1 MGVPLDAEVMVTKTD
16 QELVDEARQ
25 GNRRAFGDLI
35 VRHQDRL
42 YRTLRSV
49 LGSAEDAQDV
59 CQETFLTAFQK
70 LHLFGGRSAF
80 YSWLFRIG
88 FNAAIN
94 CRRRRRSTASL
105 DALRDQ
111 CGDVADHSHLSS
123 PPESPL
129 EVQETQTAVRQ
140 ALNELPEEFRTALV
154 LKELEGLKYEEIAEM
169 QNCPIGTVRSRIFR
183 AREELRQRLAVRLQ
197 AESAR

>member
-1 MGVPLDAEVMVTKTD
+1 MVTKTD
-16 QELVDEARQ
+16 QELVEEARQ

-42 YRTLRSV
+42 FRTLRSV
-49 LGSAEDAQDV
+49 LGSTEDAQDA

-94 CRRRRRSTASL
+94 RRRRRRSLVSL
-105 DALRDQ
+105 DALQAQSGEVSDP
-111 CGDVADHSHLSS
+111 AHLSPS
-123 PPESPL
+123 PESPL
-129 EVQETQTAVRQ
+129 EVQETQAAVRR
-140 ALNELPEEFRTALV
+140 ALDELPEEFRTSLV
-154 LKELEGLKYEEIAEM
+154 LKELEGLKYEEIAEL

-197 AESAR
+197 AESVR

>member
-1 MGVPLDAEVMVTKTD
+1 MVTKTD
-16 QELVDEARQ
+16 QELVEEARQ
-25 GNRRAFGDLI
+25 GDRQAFGDLI

-42 YRTLRSV
+42 FRTLRSV
-49 LGSAEDAQDV
+49 LGSAEDAQDA

-88 FNAAIN
+88 FNTAIN
-94 CRRRRRSTASL
+94 RRRRRRSLVSL
-105 DALRDQ
+105 DALQAQSGEVSDP
-111 CGDVADHSHLSS
+111 AHLSPS
-123 PPESPL
+123 PESPL
-129 EVQETQTAVRQ
+129 EVQETQAAVRR
-140 ALNELPEEFRTALV
+140 ALDELPEEFRTALV
-154 LKELEGLKYEEIAEM
+154 LKELEGLKYEEIAEL

-197 AESAR
+197 AESVR

>member
-35 VRHQDRL
+35 TRHQDRL

-80 YSWLFRIG
+80 YSWLGI
-88 FNAAIN
+88 
-94 CRRRRRSTASL
+94 
-105 DALRDQ
+105 
-111 CGDVADHSHLSS
+111 
-123 PPESPL
+123 
-129 EVQETQTAVRQ
+129 
-140 ALNELPEEFRTALV
+140 
-154 LKELEGLKYEEIAEM
+154 
-169 QNCPIGTVRSRIFR
+169 
-183 AREELRQRLAVRLQ
+183 
-197 AESAR
+197 